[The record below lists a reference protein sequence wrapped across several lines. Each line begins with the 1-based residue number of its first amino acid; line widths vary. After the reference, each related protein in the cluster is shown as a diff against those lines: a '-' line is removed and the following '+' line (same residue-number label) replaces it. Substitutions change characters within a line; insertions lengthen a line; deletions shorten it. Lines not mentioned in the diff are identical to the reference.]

1 MMNGSGLEYTT
12 LLLHRQREH
21 ELVKEA
27 QESRLVHIAQE
38 AARRVRDA
46 LRNEANE

>member
-1 MMNGSGLEYTT
+1 MNGSGLEYTT
-12 LLLHRQREH
+12 MVLHRQREH
-21 ELVKEA
+21 ELMKEA

-46 LRNEANE
+46 LRPQSDE

>member
-1 MMNGSGLEYTT
+1 MNGSGLEYTT
-12 LLLHRQREH
+12 LILHRQREQ

-46 LRNEANE
+46 LRSES

>member
-1 MMNGSGLEYTT
+1 MNGSGLEYTT

-27 QESRLVHIAQE
+27 HESRLVHIAQE

-46 LRNEANE
+46 LRPQTEE

>member
-1 MMNGSGLEYTT
+1 MNGSGLEYTT
-12 LLLHRQREH
+12 LLLHRAREH
-21 ELVKEA
+21 ELIKEA

-46 LRNEANE
+46 LRLEANE